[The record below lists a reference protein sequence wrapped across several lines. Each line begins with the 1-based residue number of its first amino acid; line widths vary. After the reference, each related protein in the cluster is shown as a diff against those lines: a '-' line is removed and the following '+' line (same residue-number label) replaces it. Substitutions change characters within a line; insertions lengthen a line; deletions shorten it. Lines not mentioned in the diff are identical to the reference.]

1 MSSSGASANPP
12 GMRAD
17 AARNRARIVEAAK
30 AMFAEQGLDVP
41 MTEIA
46 DRAGVGVGTLY
57 RRFACREDL
66 IAAIFEADMTRYAAI
81 AEEALAEADPWHG
94 LSSLLMRMCEWQ
106 AEDRGFS
113 DILITSIPNLE
124 QVECQRD
131 RIYAAVDT
139 LIERAH
145 AARQIRP
152 DVTAEDVALLLI
164 SNAGL
169 VAATHDVT
177 PDAWRRMAAL
187 YISSLR
193 AANTEEAPPPPGN
206 REMYEVMCRRRIRVT
221 GQAAASTRSASASD
235 SA

>member
-1 MSSSGASANPP
+1 MSSSAASANPP
-12 GMRAD
+12 RMRAD
-17 AARNRARIVEAAK
+17 AVRNRARIVEAAK
-30 AMFAEQGLDVP
+30 AIFAEQGLDVP

-66 IAAIFEADMTRYAAI
+66 ITAIFEADMTGYAVA
-81 AEEALAEADPWHG
+81 AEEALAEPDPWCG

-113 DILITSIPNLE
+113 DILITSIPTLE
-124 QVECQRD
+124 KVERQRD
-131 RIYAAVDT
+131 RIYAAVGT

-145 AARQIRP
+145 ASGRIRP

-169 VAATHDVT
+169 IAATHDVA

-206 REMYEVMCRRRIRVT
+206 AAMYEVMRRRRIRVT
-221 GQAAASTRSASASD
+221 GQAAPSSRSAASGSA
-235 SA
+235 

>member
-1 MSSSGASANPP
+1 MSSSAASANPP
-12 GMRAD
+12 RMRAD
-17 AARNRARIVEAAK
+17 AVRNRARIVEAAK
-30 AMFAEQGLDVP
+30 AIFAEQGLDVP

-66 IAAIFEADMTRYAAI
+66 ITAIFEADMTGYAVA
-81 AEEALAEADPWHG
+81 AEEALAEPDPWCV

-113 DILITSIPNLE
+113 DILLTSIPKLE

-131 RIYAAVDT
+131 RIYDAVSA
-139 LIERAH
+139 LIDRAH
-145 AARQIRP
+145 ASGQIRP

-164 SNAGL
+164 ANAGL
-169 VAATHDVT
+169 VAATQDVA

-187 YISSLR
+187 YIASLR
-193 AANTEEAPPPPGN
+193 AANTEKAPPPPEN
-206 REMYEVMCRRRIRVT
+206 AVVYEVLRRGRVRVV
-221 GQAAASTRSASASD
+221 GSTTLSSRSGSGPA
-235 SA
+235 